1 MKSIDPQ
8 VFNIALN
15 ILTGILIAA
24 ISSWITVQ
32 LSLRRFRAEKWWERK
47 ADAYSKIIEALHNAK
62 SFSDHFL
69 DVEIEGRKL
78 PEERE
83 KELRSRAKA
92 ASDEIL
98 KTMDVGAFLLS
109 DEALSRLRQYQKD
122 ADAASNEPA
131 WFLYLEAEWAA
142 ADKCLKEIIDI
153 AKKDLK
159 TN

>member
-1 MKSIDPQ
+1 MKSFDPQ
-8 VFNIALN
+8 VFSIALN

-47 ADAYSKIIEALHNAK
+47 ADAYSKVIEALHNSKA
-62 SFSDHFL
+62 FSDHFL
-69 DVEIEGRKL
+69 NVEIEGGKL

-83 KELRSRAKA
+83 KELRSRGKV

-109 DEALSRLRQYQKD
+109 DEALNRLRQYQKD
-122 ADAASNEPA
+122 ADAASDQPE
-131 WFLYLEAEWAA
+131 WFLYLEADLAA
-142 ADKCLKEIIDI
+142 ANKCLRDIIVI

-159 TN
+159 TK